1 MDDLHKTYTEL
12 KGRLLKLT
20 NQEVAQLA
28 GMVLRDS
35 CFMMDYRWLRGFV
48 DELDTEQYAQLLVF
62 MYPGSDLPK
71 TETSCHA
78 VPEA

>member
-1 MDDLHKTYTEL
+1 MDNLQSLYQIIKPN
-12 KGRLLKLT
+12 LLELT
-20 NQEVAQLA
+20 NEEVCKLA